1 MIIVYRNIAG
11 YWIQKLACA
20 TLINE
25 AMLITGVVKQLGLST
40 RHGTYLTS
48 DTALFITRMYTGWG
62 DQNFLLF
69 TILEIPIIFAQHSV
83 NITWS
88 RVPPASWVGTL
99 IWGESRQLSRR
110 S

>member
-40 RHGTYLTS
+40 RHARYVP
-48 DTALFITRMYTGWG
+48 
-62 DQNFLLF
+62 DQELLH
-69 TILEIPIIFAQHSV
+69 E
-83 NITWS
+83 
-88 RVPPASWVGTL
+88 TL
-99 IWGESRQLSRR
+99 KLGFKNS
-110 S
+110 